1 MCNNAMYA
9 RSYQA
14 RQTSMQENNV
24 DCLKAMYLPSRQD
37 IRKFEEV
44 KSVKKF
50 REDQVSKT
58 IEDFFVLNED
68 GVTWRFNE

>member
-1 MCNNAMYA
+1 MNSEKLMWPKSAT
-9 RSYQA
+9 RFG
-14 RQTSMQENNV
+14 
-24 DCLKAMYLPSRQD
+24 KKLPKSVTRFNLTSRQD

-50 REDQVSKT
+50 REDEVSKT

>member
-1 MCNNAMYA
+1 M
-9 RSYQA
+9 
-14 RQTSMQENNV
+14 
-24 DCLKAMYLPSRQD
+24 K
-37 IRKFEEV
+37 KFEEV

-68 GVTWRFNE
+68 GIKWRFDDNEMII